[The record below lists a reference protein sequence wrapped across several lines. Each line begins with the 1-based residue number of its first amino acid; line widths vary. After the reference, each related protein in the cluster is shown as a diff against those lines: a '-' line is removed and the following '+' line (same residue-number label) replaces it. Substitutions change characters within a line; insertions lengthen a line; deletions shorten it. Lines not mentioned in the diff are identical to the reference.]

1 MPRAYRL
8 TTRMVLIFG
17 LIGLMSMTLT
27 LIYSLQVSQRNL
39 EAEIEGN
46 LQQRHRVIE
55 SQLQNR
61 LELLD
66 AYLRSSLTNHVIAG
80 LATENN
86 GISGLTEDM
95 LFLFRDSYASQSL
108 DLFFLLDADQ
118 RLLLDAG
125 SSLYPMQPLLQ
136 HLRSPLHYTGGWRL
150 VHYGSSTA
158 LLKAEPVFDPGSIH
172 LRGYLFVGLAL
183 SENREFKQEL
193 IGRADLDYLRL
204 FTNSGSVFHWQPNSS
219 PELLPQ
225 DGFSQQQGI
234 YRLSQPLQVEAL
246 PAELNLELGVA
257 RTRFPGVDEGFR
269 EVFIVTGG
277 GFLLFLLLAAALLH
291 IAHSRA
297 IGQLQDYIRAIRQGQ
312 RGVTFHPGGVH
323 EFNQVG
329 EAMQEMVE
337 SLKVA
342 ARVFEAAEGMLVT
355 DEQQQ
360 ILRVNQAFT
369 EITGYS
375 SSDVVGRSLQ
385 EVLFS
390 HDQVREPLQE
400 MLQTLQSEG
409 WWQGEISALRHNGE
423 PYLQWLSISAVYR
436 DVDQRLI
443 NHVVTLLDVTQRR
456 AAEQKIRHLAFY
468 DQLTG
473 LPNRQ
478 LLLERVQ
485 SALSHGARHGE
496 YGAILY
502 LDLDDFKTI
511 NDTLGHQVGD
521 CLLKLV
527 AERLQQAVN
536 PGNTLARP
544 GGDEFVLLVE
554 HLGADLPRALQQV
567 DALAARLQSSLV
579 KPYTLDAIQH
589 FSTLSMGITLFCG
602 EQTSV
607 NELMQQADLAMYQ
620 SKAAGR
626 NTWRFFSPEM
636 QERVL
641 AHAALAQD
649 IRAGLQRGE
658 FMLHYQLQMS
668 AAEEMI
674 GAEALLRWR
683 HPERGGVSPAEF
695 IPVAED
701 TGLILPLGQWVLEAA
716 CQELARWGQD
726 SRSSHLTLA
735 VNISVMQF
743 RQPNFVEQVEAA
755 LKKHGAD
762 PARLKLEITESLLLD
777 DDEMEDTI
785 NKMNRLQAQ
794 GVSFSLDDFG
804 TGYSSLA
811 YLKKLPLDQLKIDQ
825 SFVRDL
831 LTDPHDCDIA
841 RTIISLAQS
850 MKLSVIAEGVELQE
864 QKERLAGFGC
874 MAYQG
879 YLFGRPMPVEE
890 LLPLLDAPPVRPC

>member
-17 LIGLMSMTLT
+17 LIGLLAMTLT
-27 LIYSLQVSQRNL
+27 LVYSLQVSQRNL
-39 EAEIEGN
+39 EAEIEHN

-66 AYLRSSLTNHVIAG
+66 AYLRSTLTNHVIGSLTA
-80 LATENN
+80 ANASTT
-86 GISGLTEDM
+86 GLTEDM

-108 DLFFLLDADQ
+108 DIFFLLDAE
-118 RLLLDAG
+118 RKLLLDAG
-125 SSLYPMQPLLQ
+125 SSLYPLQPLLQ
-136 HLRSPLHYTGGWRL
+136 QMRAPLHYTGGWRL
-150 VHYGSSTA
+150 VEYGGHTA
-158 LLKAEPVFDPGSIH
+158 LLRAAPVFDPGSIQ

-183 SENREFKQEL
+183 SDNREFKQQL
-193 IGRADLDYLRL
+193 IDQAGLDYLRL
-204 FTNSGSVFHWQPNSS
+204 FTEAGVVFDWQPDTSL
-219 PELLPQ
+219 EQLPQ
-225 DGFSQQQGI
+225 AGFSQQQGM
-234 YRLSQPLQVEAL
+234 YRLRQALGFEAL
-246 PAELNLELGVA
+246 PAGLELELGVA
-257 RTRFPGVDEGFR
+257 RSRFPGVEGEFR
-269 EVFIVTGG
+269 EVFAVTGG
-277 GFLLFLLLAAALLH
+277 GFLLFLLLAATLLH
-291 IAHSRA
+291 VAHSRA

-312 RGVTFHPGGVH
+312 RGVTFIPGGVH

-355 DEQQQ
+355 DERQQ

-369 EITGYS
+369 EITGYA
-375 SSDVVGRSLQ
+375 SDAVVGQSLQ
-385 EVLFS
+385 QVFFS
-390 HDQVREPLQE
+390 QDQAADQLQE
-400 MLQTLQSEG
+400 MLQTLQAEG
-409 WWQGEISALRHNGE
+409 WWQGEISAQRHNGQ
-423 PYLQWLSISAVYR
+423 PYLQWLSISAVYS
-436 DVDQRLI
+436 DIDQRLL

-485 SALSHGARHGE
+485 SALSHSSRHGE

-502 LDLDDFKTI
+502 LDLDDFKTL

-521 CLLKLV
+521 RLLKLV
-527 AERLQQAVN
+527 AERLQQQVN
-536 PGNTLARP
+536 VRDTLARP
-544 GGDEFVLLVE
+544 GGDEFVVLVE
-554 HLGADLPRALQQV
+554 HLGTDLQRALQQV
-567 DALAARLQSSLV
+567 DALAARLQASLI
-579 KPYTLDAIQH
+579 KPYAMDAIQH

-602 EQTSV
+602 EQTGV

-636 QERVL
+636 QQRVL

-649 IRAGLQRGE
+649 IRVGLQRGE
-658 FMLHYQLQMS
+658 FLLHYQLQMS
-668 AAEEMI
+668 AADLVI
-674 GAEALLRWR
+674 GAEALLRWQ
-683 HPERGGVSPAEF
+683 HPERGGISPGEF

-701 TGLILPLGQWVLEAA
+701 TGLILPLGQWVLESA

-743 RQPNFVEQVEAA
+743 RQPDFAERVEAA
-755 LKKHGAD
+755 LKQHGAD

-785 NKMNRLQAQ
+785 SKMTRLQAQ

-831 LTDPHDCDIA
+831 LTDPQDCDIA

-850 MKLSVIAEGVELQE
+850 MKLSVIAEGVELPE
-864 QKERLAGFGC
+864 QKQRLADFGC

-890 LLPLLDAPPVRPC
+890 LLPLLEAPRVRP